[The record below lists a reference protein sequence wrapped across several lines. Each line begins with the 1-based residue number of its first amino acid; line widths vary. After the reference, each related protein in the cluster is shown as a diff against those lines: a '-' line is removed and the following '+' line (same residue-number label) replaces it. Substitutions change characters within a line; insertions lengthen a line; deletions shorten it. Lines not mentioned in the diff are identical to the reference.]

1 MILDTCAVSRDSG
14 PAPKMLAGNV
24 SNSGPQHTIWT
35 AEQLLTSDVFGGIY
49 KLCWCSAVGSC
60 ISASDF
66 HIDIGNFL
74 MLGPVPFTQDRT
86 CVAGLSCVMDGIVM
100 HGSIEEGSVSIM
112 DTCGRRNHMNFAV
125 TSSESWQSG
134 QSGQSVW
141 SLQLALS
148 FSSFSSGS
156 YRLCWCGVG
165 VCRVEDFTVDFGR
178 FDLLGPVVQ
187 DRTCFSGM
195 SCSLTDQSHSA
206 HLEDPEDLVFVLDT
220 CADAAPLFR
229 SLNKLSTSSAS
240 GAFVWTHAAS
250 APGGQYRL
258 CWCSKWQCN
267 VQSMQS
273 TQNLQNAFV
282 DFGKLTLIG
291 PAPLY
296 QHHTCVSG
304 LSCLL
309 DEITGTFSSFT
320 HRVWALDT
328 CGTLTE
334 TVIVPIVPHSIF
346 EPGLNRLTLKG
357 GQYRLCWCFSD
368 LSSNESN
375 SINSI
380 NSQRHCQNA
389 SDFVT
394 DFGSLLVVGV
404 SPLSHEHTCIS
415 GQHCSVDGIGGYFLS
430 PLDQVLL
437 QETCGVSAVSAFVS
451 AFVSVGATEATSI
464 SWSEITLPGGEYRLC
479 WCHGNVVLEDR
490 VTNSSLHLTNSFQL
504 SCGFGSES
512 DGSVDI
518 GSLTLLGPSP
528 FQDRT
533 CRAGQCQVDM
543 IGIGLET
550 GDVLLVLDT
559 CGDLS
564 ATPYGFSG
572 DGAHLTSSSGHLRGF
587 QRFFFEVSSLGGEYR
602 LCWCSNSTNCEGFQ
616 AFRLD
621 IGQMTVLGASSIDRD
636 FTCTSGR
643 SCLVSPPHPFDAGAF
658 AILATCG
665 VKGLQMENQIS
676 DCTSGRS
683 CLVSPPHP
691 FDAGAFAILAT
702 CGVKG
707 LQMENQ
713 ISESL
718 NSSWNFGRL
727 TSSGGRYQLCWCS
740 FSASSNNSMN
750 VSEQVDTTYTTSA
763 SSCQDSSAYFVD
775 AGTLHLLGPFHHQDR
790 TCVGGQSCHIESLVG
805 YGLSADKLLVMDTC
819 SVKFPHGFPDA
830 CV

>member
-1 MILDTCAVSRDSG
+1 MILDTCAFSRDSG

-35 AEQLLTSDVFGGIY
+35 AEQLLMSDVFGGIY

-60 ISASDF
+60 ISAADF

-74 MLGPVPFTQDRT
+74 MLGPVPFAQDRT

-112 DTCGRRNHMNFAV
+112 DTCGGRNHMNFAV
-125 TSSESWQSG
+125 TASESWQSG

-178 FDLLGPVVQ
+178 FGLLGPFVQ
-187 DRTCFSGM
+187 DRTCFSGL
-195 SCSLTDQSHSA
+195 SCSLTDLQSHSA
-206 HLEDPEDLVFVLDT
+206 HDLEDPEDLVFVLDT

-229 SLNKLSTSSAS
+229 SSNKVSTSSAS

-346 EPGLNRLTLKG
+346 EPGLNRLTSKG

-380 NSQRHCQNA
+380 NSQRHCHNT

-415 GQHCSVDGIGGYFLS
+415 GQHCSVGGIGGYSLS
-430 PLDQVLL
+430 PSDQVLL
-437 QETCGVSAVSAFVS
+437 QETCGSDVSVSASVSA
-451 AFVSVGATEATSI
+451 SVTVTSGATEATLSI

-479 WCHGNVVLEDR
+479 WCHGMNVVVDLEAPDGLEEWDR
-490 VTNSSLHLTNSFQL
+490 VTNSSLHLLNNSFQL
-504 SCGFGSES
+504 SCGFGSDGS

-528 FQDRT
+528 FYQDRT
-533 CRAGQCQVDM
+533 CRAGQICQVDM

-572 DGAHLTSSSGHLRGF
+572 DGAHLTSSNSSGHLRGF

-602 LCWCSNSTNCEGFQ
+602 LCWCSNSANCEGFQ

-676 DCTSGRS
+676 
-683 CLVSPPHP
+683 
-691 FDAGAFAILAT
+691 
-702 CGVKG
+702 
-707 LQMENQ
+707 
-713 ISESL
+713 ESL

-740 FSASSNNSMN
+740 FSVSSNNSMN
-750 VSEQVDTTYTTSA
+750 VSEQDTTYTTA

-775 AGTLHLLGPFHHQDR
+775 AGTLHFLGPFLHQDR